1 MNLYPNSIKMDR
13 LTKRL
18 NFKFDDMNYIFSLIN
33 EIDKLNT
40 EFSLDNKLSPQ

>member
-1 MNLYPNSIKMDR
+1 MDR

-18 NFKFDDMNYIFSLIN
+18 NFNFEKMNAVFSMIN

-40 EFSLDNKLSPQ
+40 EFSLDKKISPQ